1 MKTKILGK
9 WLSLLLC
16 LVIIACSVIGVL
28 GAPVT
33 AADTGKPWGEYL
45 VRTFTDDSGRQ
56 IDQVI
61 FPGKPPEVKAEVVQ
75 LPEVMTSGV
84 TNALSNVPAFDWSY
98 GCSATSAAMT
108 AGYYDRIAWANVYTG
123 PTNGGVCPLDNSV
136 WPPGIG
142 GSAGECPLS
151 ATHDGIDDRT
161 SRGHVDDY
169 WIAYGNTGPD
179 PYIVNSWAEHSA
191 DCLGDFMGTN
201 QSKYGNTDGGT
212 TFYFN
217 TDGSPLYDYT
227 GAEPTYRDGCH
238 GLRLFFESLGYSVQ
252 TNFSQYILGKAP
264 SPLDPDIGF
273 TFANFQQEIDAGRP
287 VLIQVEGHTMLGI
300 GYDAPTSSIYVHDTW
315 DYSTHLMTWG
325 GTYQGLQQYGVTVLR
340 LNLNPGYTFSAPSA
354 ISLGSMAP
362 GSTAT
367 ATSSD
372 GTLVGDNAAGYT
384 VTGVDVKTDNKGYMV
399 SGVNVLH
406 NKLEIGPS
414 ASPTPPLTFG
424 PADTARTFLSTSS
437 AGIVALSLYV
447 SQVVAYNDVVA
458 TGYTI
463 TITFTVIAK

>member
-1 MKTKILGK
+1 
-9 WLSLLLC
+9 
-16 LVIIACSVIGVL
+16 
-28 GAPVT
+28 
-33 AADTGKPWGEYL
+33 
-45 VRTFTDDSGRQ
+45 
-56 IDQVI
+56 
-61 FPGKPPEVKAEVVQ
+61 
-75 LPEVMTSGV
+75 
-84 TNALSNVPAFDWSY
+84 
-98 GCSATSAAMT
+98 
-108 AGYYDRIAWANVYTG
+108 
-123 PTNGGVCPLDNSV
+123 
-136 WPPGIG
+136 
-142 GSAGECPLS
+142 
-151 ATHDGIDDRT
+151 
-161 SRGHVDDY
+161 
-169 WIAYGNTGPD
+169 
-179 PYIVNSWAEHSA
+179 
-191 DCLGDFMGTN
+191 
-201 QSKYGNTDGGT
+201 
-212 TFYFN
+212 
-217 TDGSPLYDYT
+217 
-227 GAEPTYRDGCH
+227 
-238 GLRLFFESLGYSVQ
+238 
-252 TNFSQYILGKAP
+252 
-264 SPLDPDIGF
+264 
-273 TFANFQQEIDAGRP
+273 
-287 VLIQVEGHTMLGI
+287 
-300 GYDAPTSSIYVHDTW
+300 
-315 DYSTHLMTWG
+315 MTWG

-424 PADTARTFLSTSS
+424 PADTAQTFLSTSS